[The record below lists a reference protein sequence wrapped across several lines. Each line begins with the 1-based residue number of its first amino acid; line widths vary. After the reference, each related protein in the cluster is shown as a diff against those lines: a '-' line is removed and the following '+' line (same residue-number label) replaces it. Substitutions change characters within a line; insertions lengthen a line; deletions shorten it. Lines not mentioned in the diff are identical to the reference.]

1 MTDNSGIISRFERHR
16 LRYAVLAALLVATP
30 AGAQCLTP
38 VGVWLHDNK
47 RIEIE
52 IAPCG
57 DKLCGKLVW
66 LKSPDDTQG
75 QPLVD
80 AKNPV
85 ATLQTR
91 PLLGL
96 TVLDSLHR
104 TGECTWD
111 GGNIYDPDDG
121 AAYTA
126 SMSVLEDGALE
137 VHAYLLVPVFGKS
150 FIWTR
155 MRSIGAAPQTGS

>member
-1 MTDNSGIISRFERHR
+1 MKAGSAMQRIFSFSFAIW
-16 LRYAVLAALLVATP
+16 LAAIALA
-30 AGAQCLTP
+30 ATP
-38 VGVWLHDNK
+38 VGAQSPTPVGIWLHDNK

-52 IAPCG
+52 ITPCG
-57 DKLCGKLVW
+57 DKLSGKLVW

-155 MRSIGAAPQTGS
+155 MRSIGAAPQPGS